1 MVRMVSAQSA
11 ATIFYSFKQL
21 YVYSCTYYDCN
32 RTNGRSTAFEIILNL
47 VLLQSQQV
55 QLQTYICLRMQK
67 MQKRCSCVYTHGR
80 IRVLKKYQSGIIH
93 RKLKVLLLVIF
104 SQSLIQYTCWACSGA
119 SRCSWASPQGD
130 TRGML
135 DYRLDFWGNICAP
148 RQGLRGPHAGRYI
161 MIIDLGGTSRGN
173 QASTS

>member
-1 MVRMVSAQSA
+1 
-11 ATIFYSFKQL
+11 
-21 YVYSCTYYDCN
+21 
-32 RTNGRSTAFEIILNL
+32 
-47 VLLQSQQV
+47 
-55 QLQTYICLRMQK
+55 
-67 MQKRCSCVYTHGR
+67 VYTHGR

-173 QASTS
+173 RASTSYMQSAGCGGPSSCLLRQSHTIFLVRIHRLSTKIFSFNSFESLRVLNSVLVVNAY